1 MAHCEL
7 LSNGEWAWAEA
18 PSECEEERPFEFSII
33 RAEDNV
39 RIAVLVL
46 LLVCAL
52 SAPDLV
58 TNRLLLYMGLLTGAF
73 LSMWARFEANW
84 LALRQLGRLGHGAVV
99 VVLGDLLWLSLVV
112 VGTGGLNGPF
122 AALLVAPIL
131 FSVALFSRFR
141 IAVMLVT
148 AIVTLI
154 YFSLAAT
161 AQVGPWKLVGL
172 LLAVMALAWVAH
184 GVCRILERERRANEL
199 IVRSI
204 SDAVVLLDNEGRVS
218 VTNRQFERLTGIPP
232 SAILGERAQDLVRC
246 SASDTI
252 ARVLQDAADPGDGP
266 MHRTRE
272 ITVCGPEEVD
282 LRIATSR
289 FMTAAGECVGYVIIA
304 QDVTPIK
311 TAMRAREHGLSMLS
325 HEIRSPLT
333 TLKVTAAMLSA
344 LADRASE
351 EKLSRFAEVLEAET
365 QRLVWTAG
373 ELLNMTTLEE
383 PDVELHRKGCNLAAM
398 VQRVRRVMDLR
409 AGKKGVT
416 LDGRVVG
423 DLASV
428 VVDAERLESAIHR
441 LCENAVKY
449 TPEGGHVTVDVT
461 RNDDDTVT
469 IAVSDTGPGIPADK
483 HDLIFEKFAQ
493 LGDDR
498 RREKA
503 ERGVGLGLYVV
514 KRIVELHGGQI
525 SVESE
530 VGKGSTFTVSIPVT
544 DDPPVAERAERAV
557 SGAEVPEAVP
567 QPS

>member
-7 LSNGEWAWAEA
+7 LSSGEWAWAEA
-18 PSECEEERPFEFSII
+18 PPECEEDRPFEFSII

-52 SAPDLV
+52 SAPELM

-84 LALRQLGRLGHGAVV
+84 PALRQLGRLGHGAVV

-112 VGTGGLNGPF
+112 IGTGGLNGPF
-122 AALLVAPIL
+122 AALLVAPII
-131 FSVALFSRFR
+131 FSVALFSRLRF
-141 IAVMLVT
+141 AVMLVT
-148 AIVTLI
+148 AIVTLV

-161 AQVGPWKLVGL
+161 APVGPWKLVGL

-204 SDAVVLLDNEGRVS
+204 SDAVVLLDSEGRVS
-218 VTNRQFERLTGIPP
+218 VTNQQFQRLTGIPP

-246 SASDTI
+246 DTSDTI
-252 ARVLQDAADPGDGP
+252 PQLLQDVAELDDGL

-272 ITVCGPEEVD
+272 ITVCVPEEAD
-282 LRIATSR
+282 LRVSTSR
-289 FMTAAGECVGYVIIA
+289 FLTPTGECVGYVIIA
-304 QDVTPIK
+304 QDVTPVK
-311 TAMRAREHGLSMLS
+311 AAMRAREQGLSMLS

-351 EKLSRFAEVLEAET
+351 DKLSRFAEVLEAET

-373 ELLNMTTLEE
+373 ELLNITALED
-383 PDVELHRKGCNLAAM
+383 PDLQLHRKGCDLASM

-409 AGKKGVT
+409 AGSKGVT

-423 DLASV
+423 DVSSV
-428 VVDAERLESAIHR
+428 LVDGERLESAIHR

-449 TPEGGHVTVDVT
+449 TPEGGHVRVDVT
-461 RNDDDTVT
+461 RDDDTVA

-483 HDLIFEKFAQ
+483 HELIFEKFAQ
-493 LGDDR
+493 LDDDR
-498 RREKA
+498 HREKS

-514 KRIVELHGGQI
+514 KRIAELHGGHV

-530 VGKGSTFTVSIPVT
+530 VGKGSTFTMCIPAV
-544 DDPPVAERAERAV
+544 DELPPAEHAERTPRAAEM
-557 SGAEVPEAVP
+557 SETVP

>member
-1 MAHCEL
+1 MANCEL
-7 LSNGEWAWAEA
+7 LSSGEWAWGEA
-18 PSECEEERPFEFSII
+18 PPDCEEERPFEFSII
-33 RAEDNV
+33 HAEDNV

-58 TNRLLLYMGLLTGAF
+58 TNRLLMYMGLITGSF

-84 LALRQLGRLGHGAVV
+84 VTLRQLGRLGNGAVV

-148 AIVTLI
+148 GIVTLI
-154 YFSLAAT
+154 YFSLAAA
-161 AQVGPWKLVGL
+161 AQVAPWKLVGL

-204 SDAVVLLDNEGRVS
+204 SDAVVLLDNEGRVT
-218 VTNRQFERLTGIPP
+218 VTNRQFKRLTGIPP
-232 SAILGERAQDLVRC
+232 SAILGERAQDLVKC
-246 SASDTI
+246 GVSDTI
-252 ARVLQDAADPGDGP
+252 SRVLQDVADCDDDA

-272 ITVCGPEEVD
+272 ITVCAPEEID
-282 LRIATSR
+282 LRISTSR
-289 FMTAAGECVGYVIIA
+289 FVTASGECVGYVVIA
-304 QDVTPIK
+304 QDITAIK
-311 TAMRAREHGLSMLS
+311 TAIRAREHGLSMLS

-373 ELLNMTTLEE
+373 ELLNITALEE
-383 PDVELHRKGCNLAAM
+383 PDVELHRRPCDLAAL

-409 AGKKGVT
+409 ARRKGVT
-416 LDGRVVG
+416 IDGRTTG
-423 DLASV
+423 DLAAV
-428 VVDAERLESAIHR
+428 LVDPDRLQSAVHR

-449 TPEGGHVTVDVT
+449 TPSGGHVEIDVT
-461 RNDDDTVT
+461 RSEDTIT
-469 IAVSDTGPGIPADK
+469 IAVSDTGPGIPPDK
-483 HDLIFEKFAQ
+483 HELIFEKFAQ
-493 LGDDR
+493 LDDDR
-498 RREKA
+498 HRDKT

-514 KRIVELHGGQI
+514 KRVVELHGGEI

-530 VGKGSTFTVSIPVT
+530 VGKGSTFTIQIPIS
-544 DDPPVAERAERAV
+544 DDGVA
-557 SGAEVPEAVP
+557 PEPDRVAGSFARLPETAP